1 MTMLDIK
8 ITGGT
13 VHDGSGLA
21 GLDADVGIMG
31 DTIETVGD
39 LSSADAALTIDAT
52 GKVVTPGFIDLHTH
66 SDHSFLVDPL
76 ADSKLTDGVTLEF
89 VGNCGMSLCAPLYGS
104 ARQHLEERLTRGGKG
119 TFEVDWVDFDGYLNA
134 LERVGSTIN
143 LITQVGHGTVRTAV
157 MGMEN
162 RGPDIDELAH
172 MTRLVEE
179 SLDAGAMGMSTGLW
193 YAPGS
198 YSLTDEVIALNQPV
212 AERGKL
218 YSSHIRS
225 EADDLCGLFPAHAEA
240 IEIGRRTGGRVQ
252 VSHVKAV
259 GPKFWGRGPELLEGF
274 ERARDEGIDVA
285 GDQYPYSWSST
296 GFSGAMFA
304 RWSLT
309 GGRQA
314 TLDRLQDAD
323 LRAKMRVDTEYYIN
337 RNHGAAGSVVA
348 HFPPNTD
355 YEGMSLEE
363 IGFEMD
369 CVPAEAALRLY
380 EESDGSYVL
389 QSMEES
395 DVEAIAQWRMMSV
408 CSDGSSLRTTGPLS
422 SGKPHPRS
430 YATNSRYIE
439 TFVRERGLVSF
450 EEAIYKMTALPAS
463 RLQLTRRGRIARG
476 MYADVLVFDPAQIKQ
491 QNSFTDPHQYSTG
504 IDEVIVNGVRAVADG
519 EVTGATPG
527 KVLRDFDA

>member
-1 MTMLDIK
+1 MLDIK
-8 ITGGT
+8 IVGGT

-21 GLDADVGIMG
+21 GTPADVGING

-39 LSSADAALTIDAT
+39 LSTAEAKLTIDAN
-52 GKVVTPGFIDLHTH
+52 GKAVTPGFIDLHTH
-66 SDHSFLVDPL
+66 SDASFLVDSH
-76 ADSKLTDGVTLEF
+76 ADSKLTQGVTLEF
-89 VGNCGMSLCAPLYGS
+89 FGNCGGSFCAPLMGAS
-104 ARQHLEERLTRGGKG
+104 KEMLKERLTRGGEG
-119 TFEVDWVDFDGYLNA
+119 TFEVDWEDFDGYLNA
-134 LERVGSTIN
+134 LERAGSTIN
-143 LITQVGHGTVRTAV
+143 IITQVGHGTVRSAV
-157 MGMEN
+157 MGMDN
-162 RGPDIDELAH
+162 RGPDIDELAL
-172 MTRLVEE
+172 MVRIIEE

-212 AERGKL
+212 ADRNKL

-240 IEIGRRTGGRVQ
+240 IEIGRRTGGRIQ
-252 VSHVKAV
+252 VSHVKVV
-259 GPKFWGRGPELLEGF
+259 GPKFWGRSPEILEGF

-314 TLDRLQDAD
+314 TLDRLQDDD
-323 LRAKMRVDTEYYIN
+323 LRAMMRVDTEYYIS
-337 RNHGAAGSVVA
+337 RNHGAVGSVVA

-363 IGFEMD
+363 IGLEMGCD
-369 CVPAEAALRLY
+369 PAEAALRLY
-380 EESDGSYVL
+380 EQSDGSYVL
-389 QSMEES
+389 QSMEEE
-395 DVEAIAQWRMMSV
+395 DVETIAQWRLMSV
-408 CSDGSSLRTTGPLS
+408 CSDGSSLRTVGPLS

-430 YATNSRYIE
+430 YATNSRYLE
-439 TFVRERGLVSF
+439 TFVNERKLVSF
-450 EEAIYKMTALPAS
+450 EEAIYKMTALPAT

-476 MYADVLVFDPAQIKQ
+476 MYADILVFDLDEVKQ
-491 QNSFTDPHQYSTG
+491 NNSFTDPHQYSTG
-504 IDEVIVNGVRAVADG
+504 MDQVIVNGVQAIADG
-519 EVTGATPG
+519 KVTGATPG

>member
-1 MTMLDIK
+1 MLDIK

-21 GLDADVGIMG
+21 GIAADVGIKG
-31 DTIETVGD
+31 DTIETIGD
-39 LSSADAALTIDAT
+39 LTGAESKLTIDAT
-52 GKVVTPGFIDLHTH
+52 GKAVTPGFIDLHTH
-66 SDHSFLVDPL
+66 SDASFLVDSH
-76 ADSKLTDGVTLEF
+76 ADSKLTQGVTLEF
-89 VGNCGMSLCAPLYGS
+89 IGNCGMSFCAPLYG
-104 ARQHLEERLTRGGKG
+104 AAKETLKERLTRGGEG
-119 TFEVDWVDFDGYLNA
+119 TFDVDWEDFDGYLNA
-134 LERVGSTIN
+134 LERSGSNIN
-143 LITQVGHGTVRTAV
+143 IVTQVGHGTVRSAV
-157 MGMEN
+157 MGMDN

-172 MTRLVEE
+172 MIRLVEE

-212 AERGKL
+212 ADRNKL

-240 IEIGRRTGGRVQ
+240 IEIGRRTGGRIQ
-252 VSHVKAV
+252 VSHVKVV
-259 GPKFWGRGPELLEGF
+259 GPKFWGRAPEILEGF
-274 ERARDEGIDVA
+274 ERAIDEGIDVG

-314 TLDRLQDAD
+314 TLDRLQDDD
-323 LRAKMRVDTEYYIN
+323 LRAKMRIYTEYYIS
-337 RNHGAAGSVVA
+337 RNHGAHGSVVA

-355 YEGMSLEE
+355 YEGLSLEE
-363 IGFEMD
+363 IGLEMG
-369 CVPAEAALRLY
+369 CEPAEAALRLY

-389 QSMEES
+389 QSMEEE
-395 DVEAIAQWRMMSV
+395 DVETIAQWRLMSV
-408 CSDGSSLRTTGPLS
+408 CSDGSSLRTVGPLS

-430 YATNSRYIE
+430 YATNSRYLE
-439 TFVRERGLVSF
+439 TFVNERNLVSF

-463 RLQLTRRGRIARG
+463 RLRLTRRGRIAKG
-476 MYADVLVFDPAQIKQ
+476 MYADVLVFDPDAVKQ
-491 QNSFTDPHQYSTG
+491 NNTFTDPHQYSTG
-504 IDEVIVNGVRAVADG
+504 MDHVIVNGVQSIADG
-519 EVTGATPG
+519 VVTGETPG

>member
-1 MTMLDIK
+1 MFDIK
-8 ITGGT
+8 IIGGT

-21 GLDADVGIMG
+21 GIEADVGIIG

-39 LSSADAALTIDAT
+39 LSSAESNLTIDAI

-66 SDHSFLVDPL
+66 SDASFLIDSH
-76 ADSKLTDGVTLEF
+76 ADSKLTQGVTLEF
-89 VGNCGMSLCAPLYGS
+89 IGNCGMSFCAPLYG
-104 ARQHLEERLTRGGKG
+104 AAKETLKERLTRGGEG
-119 TFEVDWVDFDGYLNA
+119 TFDVDWEDFDGYLNA
-134 LERVGSTIN
+134 LERAGSNIN
-143 LITQVGHGTVRTAV
+143 IVTQVGHGTVRSAV
-157 MGMEN
+157 MGMDN

-198 YSLTDEVIALNQPV
+198 YSLTDEVIALNQVV
-212 AERGKL
+212 ADRDKL

-240 IEIGRRTGGRVQ
+240 IEIGRRTGGRIQ
-252 VSHVKAV
+252 VSHVKVV
-259 GPKFWGRGPELLEGF
+259 GPKFWGRASEILEGF
-274 ERARDEGIDVA
+274 ERAIDEGIDVA

-314 TLDRLQDAD
+314 TLDRLQDDD
-323 LRAKMRVDTEYYIN
+323 LRAKMRVDTEYYIS

-363 IGFEMD
+363 IGLEMGCD
-369 CVPAEAALRLY
+369 PAEAALRLY
-380 EESDGSYVL
+380 EQSDGSYVL
-389 QSMEES
+389 ESMEEA
-395 DVEAIAQWRMMSV
+395 DVEAIAQWRLMSV
-408 CSDGSSLRTTGPLS
+408 CSDGSSLRTVGPLS

-430 YATNSRYIE
+430 YATNSRYLE
-439 TFVRERGLVSF
+439 TFVKERNLVSF
-450 EEAIYKMTALPAS
+450 EEAIYKMSALGAE
-463 RLQLTRRGRIARG
+463 RLKLTRRGRIARG
-476 MYADVLVFDPAQIKQ
+476 MYADVNIFALDNIRQN
-491 QNSFTDPHQYSTG
+491 NSFTDPHQYSTG
-504 IDEVIVNGVRAVADG
+504 MDHVIVNGVQAIANG

-527 KVLRDFDA
+527 KVIRDFDG

>member
-1 MTMLDIK
+1 MLDIK
-8 ITGGT
+8 IIGGT
-13 VHDGSGLA
+13 VHDGSGLT
-21 GLDADVGIMG
+21 GVSADVGING

-39 LSSADAALTIDAT
+39 LSNADAKLTIDAV
-52 GKVVTPGFIDLHTH
+52 GKAVTPGFIDLHTH
-66 SDHSFLVDPL
+66 SDASFLVDPQ
-76 ADSKLTDGVTLEF
+76 ADSKLTQGVTLEYI
-89 VGNCGMSLCAPLYGS
+89 GNCGMSFCAPLYG
-104 ARQHLEERLTRGGKG
+104 AAKDTLRERLTRGGEG
-119 TFEVDWVDFDGYLNA
+119 TFEVDWEDFDGYLNA

-143 LITQVGHGTVRTAV
+143 VITQVGHGTVRTAV
-157 MGMEN
+157 MGMDN
-162 RGPDIDELAH
+162 RGPTIDELAH

-212 AERGKL
+212 ADRDKL

-240 IEIGRRTGGRVQ
+240 IEIGRRTGGRIQ
-252 VSHVKAV
+252 VSHVKSV
-259 GPKFWGRGPELLEGF
+259 GPKFWGRGPEILEGF

-314 TLDRLQDAD
+314 TLDRLTDDD
-323 LRAKMRVDTEYYIN
+323 LRAKMRVDTEYYIS
-337 RNHGAAGSVVA
+337 RNHGAVGSVVA
-348 HFPPNTD
+348 HFPPDSD
-355 YEGMSLEE
+355 YEGMNLQE
-363 IGFEMD
+363 IGDEMG
-369 CVPAEAALRLY
+369 CEPAEAALRLY
-380 EESDGSYVL
+380 EQSDGSYVL
-389 QSMEES
+389 YSMEEA
-395 DVEAIAQWRMMSV
+395 DVEAIAQWRLMSV

-430 YATNSRYIE
+430 YATNSRYLE
-439 TFVRERGLVSF
+439 TFVKERQLVSF

-476 MYADVLVFDPAQIKQ
+476 MYADVLVFDPAAVKQ
-491 QNSFTDPHQYSTG
+491 NNSFTDPHQYSTG
-504 IDEVIVNGVRAVADG
+504 MDHVIVNGVRAIADG
-519 EVTGATPG
+519 VVTDTTPG